1 MTKKTLLVL
10 GLAFAAILALAQNRI
25 LIELTG
31 QGGKGVMA
39 IPDFRGSGD
48 AARFMATFNTTLWNE
63 VDQSGLF
70 RMAPKTSYPLQ
81 APQQPQDIRGGQ
93 APTPPPPR
101 RGAPPPVQQ
110 PTGMYLSDWAGPPVT
125 ANYLAFGY
133 TAVQGG
139 RLVLMGYF
147 YNVTQP
153 DAANAQV
160 FGKIYNG

>member
-10 GLAFAAILALAQNRI
+10 GLASAAILALAQNRI

-39 IPDFRGSGD
+39 IPDFRGSGE
-48 AARFMATFNTTLWNE
+48 AAQFMATFNTTLWNE

-101 RGAPPPVQQ
+101 RGAPPPV
-110 PTGMYLSDWAGPPVT
+110 T

-160 FGKIYNG
+160 FGKIYNGSLDEAGAK